1 MGLQT
6 IRTTIGRGL
15 TPHTG
20 CGAIVQLHKQENQR
34 ESGHMRGVIIGAS
47 TVLFAALIG
56 AADAQTT
63 AYPDRP
69 IKVVVPAAAGGV
81 TDTPARL
88 VTNRMRDN
96 LGQTF
101 VVENQGG
108 AGGILASESV
118 KRAPPDG
125 YTLLYVNAATHG
137 LLPALKKSL
146 SYDALRDFV
155 PIMMAVRA
163 PLAVV
168 VRSES
173 PYKTLADLVK
183 DAGSQAKPPNYG
195 SPGPGNTSHL
205 IGIMLTQASKT
216 PMQAVHYRGEAP
228 MIQDLISGQVDFAAS
243 NIIRS
248 HVEAGTLRVLAT
260 TGEKRWF
267 AFPDA
272 PTLKELGY
280 PVEYYAWS
288 GFVAPAGTPQAVVDR
303 INKSANI
310 ALADQDVIK
319 TLQANGFEL
328 VGGGPDVFA
337 KAMTS
342 YINAVRE
349 IGRQNNLE
357 IE

>member
-1 MGLQT
+1 M
-6 IRTTIGRGL
+6 RTG
-15 TPHTG
+15 
-20 CGAIVQLHKQENQR
+20 
-34 ESGHMRGVIIGAS
+34 IIGA
-47 TVLFAALIG
+47 TAVVIVAALTG
-56 AADAQTT
+56 AALAQATDT
-63 AYPDRP
+63 YPDRP

-81 TDTPARL
+81 TDTPARI
-88 VTNRMRDN
+88 VANRMRDN
-96 LGQTF
+96 LGQTL
-101 VVENQGG
+101 VIENQGG
-108 AGGILASESV
+108 AGGILAAESV
-118 KRAPPDG
+118 KRAAPDG

-155 PIMMAVRA
+155 PVVMAVRA
-163 PLAVV
+163 PLAIV

-183 DAGSQAKPPNYG
+183 GAGGASKPLNYG

-205 IGIMLTQASKT
+205 IGLMLAQASKT
-216 PMQAVHYRGEAP
+216 PMQVIHYRGEAP

-248 HVEAGTLRVLAT
+248 HVEAGTLRVQAT
-260 TGEKRWF
+260 TGDKRWF

-280 PVEYYAWS
+280 TAEYYAWS

-303 INKSANI
+303 INKAANA
-310 ALADQDVIK
+310 ALAEQDVIK
-319 TLQANGFEL
+319 ALTANGFEI
-328 VGGGPDVFA
+328 VGGKPEIFA
-337 KAMTS
+337 KAMS
-342 YINAVRE
+342 DYIRDVSE
-349 IGRQNNLE
+349 IGRKNNLE

>member
-1 MGLQT
+1 M
-6 IRTTIGRGL
+6 RTG
-15 TPHTG
+15 
-20 CGAIVQLHKQENQR
+20 
-34 ESGHMRGVIIGAS
+34 IIGA
-47 TVLFAALIG
+47 
-56 AADAQTT
+56 T
-63 AYPDRP
+63 AVRHRRDTDRRGTCASHRCYPDRP

-81 TDTPARL
+81 TDTPARI
-88 VTNRMRDN
+88 VANRMRDN
-96 LGQTF
+96 LGQTL
-101 VVENQGG
+101 VIENQGG

-118 KRAPPDG
+118 KRAAPDG

-146 SYDALRDFV
+146 SYDATKDFV
-155 PIMMAVRA
+155 PVVMAVRA
-163 PLAVV
+163 PLAIV

-183 DAGSQAKPPNYG
+183 GAGGDSRPLNYG

-205 IGIMLTQASKT
+205 IGLMLAQASKT
-216 PMQAVHYRGEAP
+216 PMQVIHYRGEAP

-260 TGEKRWF
+260 TGGKRWF

-280 PVEYYAWS
+280 TAEYYAWS

-303 INKSANI
+303 INKAANA
-310 ALADQDVIK
+310 ALAEQDVIK
-319 TLQANGFEL
+319 ALTANGFEI
-328 VGGGPDVFA
+328 VGGKPEIFA
-337 KAMTS
+337 KAMS
-342 YINAVRE
+342 DYIRDVSE
-349 IGRQNNLE
+349 IGRKNNLE

>member
-1 MGLQT
+1 M
-6 IRTTIGRGL
+6 RRG
-15 TPHTG
+15 
-20 CGAIVQLHKQENQR
+20 
-34 ESGHMRGVIIGAS
+34 IIGATAVIIIATLTSGALAQS
-47 TVLFAALIG
+47 T
-56 AADAQTT
+56 DS
-63 AYPDRP
+63 YPDRP

-88 VTNRMRDN
+88 VANRMRDS
-96 LGQTF
+96 LGQTL
-101 VVENQGG
+101 VIENQGG
-108 AGGILASESV
+108 AGGILASETV
-118 KRAPPDG
+118 KRAAPDG

-155 PIMMAVRA
+155 PVVMAVRA
-163 PLAVV
+163 PLAIV

-183 DAGSQAKPPNYG
+183 GAGGSARPLNYG

-205 IGIMLTQASKT
+205 IGIMLANASKT

-280 PVEYYAWS
+280 PVEYYAWN
-288 GFVAPAGTPQAVVDR
+288 GFVAPAGTPQAVIDR
-303 INKSANI
+303 VNKSTNA
-310 ALADQDVIK
+310 ALADPDVIK
-319 TLQANGFEL
+319 ALQANGFEI
-328 VGGGPDVFA
+328 VGGGPEVFA

-342 YINAVRE
+342 YINSVRE
-349 IGRQNNLE
+349 IGRANNLE

>member
-1 MGLQT
+1 MRRG
-6 IRTTIGRGL
+6 TIGA
-15 TPHTG
+15 T
-20 CGAIVQLHKQENQR
+20 AVA
-34 ESGHMRGVIIGAS
+34 VI
-47 TVLFAALIG
+47 FAALIG
-56 AADAQTT
+56 TAHAQTT
-63 AYPDRP
+63 DTYPDRP

-81 TDTPARL
+81 TDTPARI
-88 VTNRMRDN
+88 VTNRMRES

-118 KRAPPDG
+118 KRASPDG

-137 LLPALKKSL
+137 LLPALKKSIP
-146 SYDALRDFV
+146 YDAMKDFV
-155 PIMMAVRA
+155 PIAMAVRA
-163 PLAVV
+163 PLAIV

-183 DAGSQAKPPNYG
+183 GADGQSKPLNYG

-205 IGIMLTQASKT
+205 VGLMLAQASKT

-228 MIQDLISGQVDFAAS
+228 MIQDLLSGQVDFAAS
-243 NIIRS
+243 NIIRA

-260 TGEKRWF
+260 TGDKRWF

-280 PVEYYAWS
+280 TAEYYAWS

-310 ALADQDVIK
+310 ALAEQDVIK
-319 TLQANGFEL
+319 ALTANGFEV
-328 VGGGPDVFA
+328 VGGKPEIFA
-337 KAMTS
+337 KAMSS
-342 YINAVRE
+342 YINDVRE
-349 IGRQNNLE
+349 IGRKNNLE
-357 IE
+357 ID

>member
-1 MGLQT
+1 MSGDAAQGKENDMPRLIMG
-6 IRTTIGRGL
+6 
-15 TPHTG
+15 
-20 CGAIVQLHKQENQR
+20 AAV
-34 ESGHMRGVIIGAS
+34 VAS
-47 TVLFAALIG
+47 IFATLIG
-56 AADAQTT
+56 AAQAQATDP
-63 AYPDRP
+63 YPDRP

-81 TDTPARL
+81 TDTPARI

-101 VVENQGG
+101 VIENQGG
-108 AGGILASESV
+108 AGGILGAETV
-118 KRAPPDG
+118 KRASPDG

-137 LLPALKKSL
+137 LLPALKKAMP
-146 SYDALRDFV
+146 YDALRDFV
-155 PIMMAVRA
+155 PIAMAVRA
-163 PLAVV
+163 PLAIV

-183 DAGSQAKPPNYG
+183 AADGQSKSLNYG

-205 IGIMLTQASKT
+205 VGLMLAQASKS

-228 MIQDLISGQVDFAAS
+228 MIQDLISGQLDFASS

-260 TGEKRWF
+260 TGDKRWF
-267 AFPDA
+267 AFPNA

-280 PVEYYAWS
+280 TAEYYAWS

-310 ALADQDVIK
+310 ALAEQDVIK
-319 TLQANGFEL
+319 ALTANGFEI
-328 VGGGPDVFA
+328 VGGEPEIFA
-337 KAMTS
+337 RAMNS
-342 YINAVRE
+342 YITDVRE
-349 IGRQNNLE
+349 IGRKNNLE
-357 IE
+357 ID

>member
-1 MGLQT
+1 M
-6 IRTTIGRGL
+6 RRG
-15 TPHTG
+15 
-20 CGAIVQLHKQENQR
+20 
-34 ESGHMRGVIIGAS
+34 IIGAI
-47 TVLFAALIG
+47 AAAAIFVTLIG
-56 AADAQTT
+56 AAHAQGTDS
-63 AYPDRP
+63 YPDRP

-81 TDTPARL
+81 TDTPARI
-88 VTNRMRDN
+88 VTNRMREN
-96 LGQTF
+96 IGQTF

-108 AGGILASESV
+108 AGGILASENV
-118 KRAPPDG
+118 KRASPDG

-137 LLPALKKSL
+137 LLPALKKSI
-146 SYDALRDFV
+146 SYDAIKDFV
-155 PIMMAVRA
+155 PIAMAVRA
-163 PLAVV
+163 PLAIV

-183 DAGSQAKPPNYG
+183 GGNDPSKSLNYG

-205 IGIMLTQASKT
+205 IGLMLSQSSKT

-228 MIQDLISGQVDFAAS
+228 MIQDLISGQVNFAAS

-260 TGEKRWF
+260 TGDKRWF

-280 PVEYYAWS
+280 TAEYYAWS

-310 ALADQDVIK
+310 ALAEPDVIK
-319 TLQANGFEL
+319 ALTANGFEI
-328 VGGGPDVFA
+328 VGGKPEIFA
-337 KAMTS
+337 EAMTA
-342 YINAVRE
+342 YIRDVSE
-349 IGRQNNLE
+349 IGRKNNLT
-357 IE
+357 ID

>member
-1 MGLQT
+1 
-6 IRTTIGRGL
+6 
-15 TPHTG
+15 
-20 CGAIVQLHKQENQR
+20 
-34 ESGHMRGVIIGAS
+34 MRRAAIGAT
-47 TVLFAALIG
+47 TVAAIFAALIG
-56 AADAQTT
+56 TAHAQSTET
-63 AYPDRP
+63 YPDRP

-81 TDTPARL
+81 TDTPARV
-88 VTNRMRDN
+88 VTNRMRDT
-96 LGQTF
+96 LGQPF

-146 SYDALRDFV
+146 SYDAQKDFI
-155 PIMMAVRA
+155 PIVMAVRA
-163 PLAVV
+163 PLAIV

-183 DAGSQAKPPNYG
+183 DANTKPLNYG

-205 IGIMLTQASKT
+205 IGLMLAQASKT

-243 NIIRS
+243 NIIRT

-288 GFVAPAGTPQAVVDR
+288 GFVAPAGTPQAVIDR
-303 INKSANI
+303 INKAANV
-310 ALADQDVIK
+310 ALADPDVIK
-319 TLQANGFEL
+319 ALTANGFEI
-328 VGGGPDVFA
+328 VGGPPDTFA
-337 KAMTS
+337 KAMNA
-342 YINAVRE
+342 YITDVSE
-349 IGRQNNLE
+349 IGRKNNLA
-357 IE
+357 ID

>member
-1 MGLQT
+1 MRRVT
-6 IRTTIGRGL
+6 IQ
-15 TPHTG
+15 
-20 CGAIVQLHKQENQR
+20 AAAV
-34 ESGHMRGVIIGAS
+34 A
-47 TVLFAALIG
+47 VLFAGSIG
-56 AADAQTT
+56 AAHAQ
-63 AYPDRP
+63 AIGSYPDRP

-81 TDTPARL
+81 TDTPARV

-118 KRAPPDG
+118 KRAAPDG

-146 SYDALRDFV
+146 SYDAMKDFV
-155 PIMMAVRA
+155 PIVMAVRA
-163 PLAVV
+163 PLAIA

-183 DAGSQAKPPNYG
+183 QAGSQPSPLNYG

-205 IGIMLTQASKT
+205 IGLMLAQASKSN
-216 PMQAVHYRGEAP
+216 MQAVHYRGEAP
-228 MIQDLISGQVDFAAS
+228 MIQDLISGHVDFAAS

-272 PTLKELGY
+272 PTLQELGY

-303 INKSANI
+303 INKSANT
-310 ALADQDVIK
+310 ALAEQDVVK
-319 TLQANGFEL
+319 VLTGNGFEI
-328 VGGGPDVFA
+328 VGGGPEVFA
-337 KAMTS
+337 KAMSS

-349 IGRQNNLE
+349 IGRNNNLE
-357 IE
+357 ID

>member
-1 MGLQT
+1 M
-6 IRTTIGRGL
+6 RTG
-15 TPHTG
+15 
-20 CGAIVQLHKQENQR
+20 
-34 ESGHMRGVIIGAS
+34 IIGA
-47 TVLFAALIG
+47 TAVVIVATLTGAAL
-56 AADAQTT
+56 AQATDS
-63 AYPDRP
+63 YPDRP

-81 TDTPARL
+81 TDTPARI
-88 VTNRMRDN
+88 VANRMRDN
-96 LGQTF
+96 LGQTL
-101 VVENQGG
+101 VIENQGG

-118 KRAPPDG
+118 KRAAPDG

-146 SYDALRDFV
+146 SYDATKDFV
-155 PIMMAVRA
+155 PVVMAVRA
-163 PLAVV
+163 PLAIV

-173 PYKTLADLVK
+173 PYKTLADLVMG
-183 DAGSQAKPPNYG
+183 AGGDSRPLNYG

-205 IGIMLTQASKT
+205 IGLMLAQASKT
-216 PMQAVHYRGEAP
+216 PMQVIHYRGEAP

-260 TGEKRWF
+260 TGDKRWF

-280 PVEYYAWS
+280 TAEYYAWS

-303 INKSANI
+303 INKAANA
-310 ALADQDVIK
+310 ALAEQDVIK
-319 TLQANGFEL
+319 ALTANGFEI
-328 VGGGPDVFA
+328 VGGKPEIFA
-337 KAMTS
+337 KAMS
-342 YINAVRE
+342 DYIRDVSE
-349 IGRQNNLE
+349 IGRKNNLE

>member
-1 MGLQT
+1 
-6 IRTTIGRGL
+6 
-15 TPHTG
+15 
-20 CGAIVQLHKQENQR
+20 
-34 ESGHMRGVIIGAS
+34 MRGVVLGAG
-47 TVLFAALIG
+47 ALLVVALSG
-56 AADAQTT
+56 AAHAQTS

-81 TDTPARL
+81 TDTPARI
-88 VTNRMRDN
+88 VTNKMRDN
-96 LGQTF
+96 IGQSF
-101 VVENQGG
+101 VIENQGG
-108 AGGILASESV
+108 AGGILASETV

-146 SYDALRDFV
+146 SYDAQKDFV
-155 PIMMAVRA
+155 PIALVVRA
-163 PLAVV
+163 PLAIV

-183 DAGSQAKPPNYG
+183 QAGSGSRPLNYG

-205 IGIMLTQASKT
+205 IGIMLAQASKT
-216 PMQAVHYRGEAP
+216 PMQVVHYRGEAP

-280 PVEYYAWS
+280 RVEYYAWN
-288 GFVAPAGTPQAVVDR
+288 GFVAPAGTPQAVIDR
-303 INKSANI
+303 VNKSTNA
-310 ALADQDVIK
+310 ALADPDVIK
-319 TLQANGFEL
+319 ALQANGFEI
-328 VGGGPDVFA
+328 VGGGPEVFA

-342 YINAVRE
+342 YINSVRE
-349 IGRQNNLE
+349 IGRANNLE

>member
-1 MGLQT
+1 
-6 IRTTIGRGL
+6 
-15 TPHTG
+15 
-20 CGAIVQLHKQENQR
+20 
-34 ESGHMRGVIIGAS
+34 MRRVAIGA
-47 TVLFAALIG
+47 TAVAAIIAALTG
-56 AADAQTT
+56 TALAQATDT
-63 AYPDRP
+63 YPDRP

-81 TDTPARL
+81 TDTPARI

-108 AGGILASESV
+108 AGGILASENV
-118 KRAPPDG
+118 KRASPDG

-146 SYDALRDFV
+146 SYDAMKDFV
-155 PIMMAVRA
+155 PIVMVVRA
-163 PLAVV
+163 PLAIV

-183 DAGSQAKPPNYG
+183 GANGESKSLNYG

-205 IGIMLTQASKT
+205 VGLMLAQASKT

-243 NIIRS
+243 NIIRT

-260 TGEKRWF
+260 TGDKRWF

-280 PVEYYAWS
+280 TAEYYAWS

-303 INKSANI
+303 INKSANV
-310 ALADQDVIK
+310 ALGEPDVIK
-319 TLQANGFEL
+319 VLTANGFEI
-328 VGGGPDVFA
+328 VGGKPDIFA
-337 KAMTS
+337 KAMS
-342 YINAVRE
+342 AYITDVSE
-349 IGRQNNLE
+349 IGRKNNLE
-357 IE
+357 ID

>member
-1 MGLQT
+1 M
-6 IRTTIGRGL
+6 GRGL
-15 TPHTG
+15 IR
-20 CGAIVQLHKQENQR
+20 AI
-34 ESGHMRGVIIGAS
+34 
-47 TVLFAALIG
+47 AAAGIFVALSS
-56 AADAQTT
+56 AVRAQATDS
-63 AYPDRP
+63 YPDRP

-81 TDTPARL
+81 TDTPARI

-108 AGGILASESV
+108 AGGILASENV

-137 LLPALKKSL
+137 LLPALKKSMP
-146 SYDALRDFV
+146 YDALRDFV
-155 PIMMAVRA
+155 AVAMAVRA
-163 PLAVV
+163 PLAIV

-183 DAGSQAKPPNYG
+183 AAESKALNYG

-205 IGIMLTQASKT
+205 IGLMLSQAGKT

-228 MIQDLISGQVDFAAS
+228 MIQDLISGQIDFAAS
-243 NIIRS
+243 NIIRT

-280 PVEYYAWS
+280 TAEYYAWS
-288 GFVAPAGTPQAVVDR
+288 GFVAPTGTPQAIVDR
-303 INKSANI
+303 LNKSANI
-310 ALADQDVIK
+310 ALAEPDVIK
-319 TLQANGFEL
+319 ALTGNGFEI
-328 VGGGPDVFA
+328 VGGRPEIFT
-337 KAMTS
+337 KAMS
-342 YINAVRE
+342 AYIRDVSE
-349 IGRQNNLE
+349 IGRKNSLE
-357 IE
+357 ID

>member
-1 MGLQT
+1 
-6 IRTTIGRGL
+6 
-15 TPHTG
+15 
-20 CGAIVQLHKQENQR
+20 
-34 ESGHMRGVIIGAS
+34 MRGVTIGAS
-47 TVLFAALIG
+47 AVVLAALIG
-56 AADAQTT
+56 AAYAQVTGT
-63 AYPDRP
+63 YPDRP

-81 TDTPARL
+81 TDTPARI

-118 KRAPPDG
+118 KRAAPDG

-146 SYDALRDFV
+146 SYDALSDFV
-155 PIMMAVRA
+155 PIVMAVRA

-168 VRSES
+168 VRSDS

-183 DAGSQAKPPNYG
+183 EAGSGSKPLNYG

-205 IGIMLTQASKT
+205 IGLMLAQASRT

-248 HVEAGTLRVLAT
+248 HVETGTLRVLAT

-280 PVEYYAWS
+280 PVEYYAWN
-288 GFVAPAGTPQAVVDR
+288 GFVAPAGTPQAVIDR
-303 INKSANI
+303 INKSANV

-319 TLQANGFEL
+319 ALTANGFEL
-328 VGGGPDVFA
+328 VGGAPEVFA
-337 KAMTS
+337 KAMKS
-342 YINAVRE
+342 YINDVSE
-349 IGRQNNLE
+349 IGRKNNLE
-357 IE
+357 ID

>member
-1 MGLQT
+1 MRRGMMGAAVAVT
-6 IRTTIGRGL
+6 IAAL
-15 TPHTG
+15 TG
-20 CGAIVQLHKQENQR
+20 
-34 ESGHMRGVIIGAS
+34 GAS
-47 TVLFAALIG
+47 
-56 AADAQTT
+56 AQSIDN
-63 AYPDRP
+63 YPDRP

-81 TDTPARL
+81 TDTPARI
-88 VTNRMRDN
+88 VTNRMREN
-96 LGQTF
+96 IGQSF
-101 VVENQGG
+101 VIENQGG

-118 KRAPPDG
+118 KRAAPDG

-137 LLPALKKSL
+137 LLPALKKSMP
-146 SYDALRDFV
+146 YDALKDFV
-155 PIMMAVRA
+155 PVVMAVRA
-163 PLAVV
+163 PLAIVV
-168 VRSES
+168 KSDS

-183 DAGSQAKPPNYG
+183 GAGEAKALNYG

-205 IGIMLTQASKT
+205 IGLMLSQGSKA

-228 MIQDLISGQVDFAAS
+228 MIQDLISGHVDFAAS

-280 PVEYYAWS
+280 TAEYYAWS
-288 GFVAPAGTPQAVVDR
+288 GLVAPAGTPQAAVDR
-303 INKSANI
+303 LNKSANI
-310 ALADQDVIK
+310 ALAEPEVTK
-319 TLQANGFEL
+319 ALTANGFEV
-328 VGGGPDVFA
+328 VGGKPEVFA

-342 YINAVRE
+342 YIRDVSE
-349 IGRQNNLE
+349 IGKKNNLE

>member
-1 MGLQT
+1 M
-6 IRTTIGRGL
+6 RTG
-15 TPHTG
+15 
-20 CGAIVQLHKQENQR
+20 
-34 ESGHMRGVIIGAS
+34 IIGA
-47 TVLFAALIG
+47 TAVVIVAVLTGAAL
-56 AADAQTT
+56 AQATDT
-63 AYPDRP
+63 YPDRP

-81 TDTPARL
+81 TDTPARI
-88 VTNRMRDN
+88 VANRMRDN
-96 LGQTF
+96 LGQTL
-101 VVENQGG
+101 VIENQGG
-108 AGGILASESV
+108 AGGILAAESV
-118 KRAPPDG
+118 KRAAPDG

-155 PIMMAVRA
+155 PVVMAVRA
-163 PLAVV
+163 PLAIV

-183 DAGSQAKPPNYG
+183 GAGGDSRPLNYG

-205 IGIMLTQASKT
+205 IGLMLAQASKT
-216 PMQAVHYRGEAP
+216 PMQVIHYRGEAP

-260 TGEKRWF
+260 TGDKRWF

-280 PVEYYAWS
+280 TAEYYAWS

-303 INKSANI
+303 INKAANA
-310 ALADQDVIK
+310 ALAEQDVIK
-319 TLQANGFEL
+319 ALTANGFEI
-328 VGGGPDVFA
+328 VGGKPEIFA
-337 KAMTS
+337 KAMS
-342 YINAVRE
+342 DYIRDVSE
-349 IGRQNNLE
+349 IGRKNNLE

>member
-1 MGLQT
+1 MRRLHDRQKIKRERSNMRGAT
-6 IRTTIGRGL
+6 IR
-15 TPHTG
+15 
-20 CGAIVQLHKQENQR
+20 
-34 ESGHMRGVIIGAS
+34 AS
-47 TVLFAALIG
+47 AVFFAALIG
-56 AADAQTT
+56 AAHAQATGS
-63 AYPDRP
+63 YPDRP

-81 TDTPARL
+81 TDTPARV

-101 VVENQGG
+101 VIENQGG
-108 AGGILASESV
+108 AGGILGSESV

-137 LLPALKKSL
+137 LLPALKKSMP
-146 SYDALRDFV
+146 YDALGDFV
-155 PIMMAVRA
+155 PIAMVVRA
-163 PLAVV
+163 PLAIV

-183 DAGSQAKPPNYG
+183 RAGDQSKPLNYG

-205 IGIMLTQASKT
+205 LGLMLAQASKT

-260 TGEKRWF
+260 TGDKRWF
-267 AFPDA
+267 AFPEA

-280 PVEYYAWS
+280 AVEYYAWS

-303 INKSANI
+303 INKSANA
-310 ALADQDVIK
+310 ALAEQDVIK
-319 TLQANGFEL
+319 ALTANGF
-328 VGGGPDVFA
+328 
-337 KAMTS
+337 
-342 YINAVRE
+342 
-349 IGRQNNLE
+349 
-357 IE
+357 